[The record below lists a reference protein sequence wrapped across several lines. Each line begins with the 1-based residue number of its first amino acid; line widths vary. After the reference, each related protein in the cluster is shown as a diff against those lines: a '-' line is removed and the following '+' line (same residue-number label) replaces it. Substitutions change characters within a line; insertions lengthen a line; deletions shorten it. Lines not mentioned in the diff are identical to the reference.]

1 MLKKI
6 SLGVTVLLAF
16 MIACPKTSNAQCLEE
31 GNIIIDGYYG
41 FPNLYTSVFK
51 TAYANANEGATQVG
65 LKIKGLGPV
74 GLRGEYLVSEK
85 VGVGIDIGMNNTSI
99 SYNETSD
106 HLNSTTGLYETKT
119 YNYKFSTQ
127 KIGVMGTFN
136 YHFVNKDKVDAYFV
150 FGAGYGNRSYKFTST
165 DPDYVTASVKG
176 IIPVAMRV
184 GVGMRYFFTKNI
196 GANLGLGFGQGG
208 IINAG
213 LSFKI

>member
-1 MLKKI
+1 MIKRI
-6 SLGVTVLLAF
+6 SVGVTMFLALF
-16 MIACPKTSNAQCLEE
+16 VASTQNVNAQCLEE
-31 GNIIIDGYYG
+31 GTILIDGYYG

-51 TAYANANEGATQVG
+51 AAYANANDGATQVG

-85 VGVGIDIGMNNTSI
+85 IGVGVDIGMNNTSI
-99 SYNETSD
+99 SYDETSD
-106 HLNSTTGLYETKT
+106 HYNSTTGLYESKT

-136 YHFVNKDKVDAYFV
+136 YHFVNKDKVDAYFM

-165 DPDYVTASVKG
+165 DPDYTAASVKG
-176 IIPVAMRV
+176 LVPVAMRV
-184 GVGMRYFFTKNI
+184 GVGMRYFFTDNI